1 MDTVTHAISGAVIG
15 IATGRRGEVHT
26 LRRRAMWG
34 ALFAAFPDSDIAIL
48 LFTDHFTY
56 LNAHRGLTH
65 SIFMLPLW
73 AALLGGRAQEVT
85 ERLVVRLVER
95 PRGRSLEAGLTALSA
110 LAAERRN
117 RSVAVVTSAVPL
129 SERQRQRLAA
139 ALGTL
144 YGRPVQLN
152 LDVDSAVLGG
162 ISVRVG
168 DEVISGTISERLDEV
183 ARRMAG

>member
-1 MDTVTHAISGAVIG
+1 
-15 IATGRRGEVHT
+15 VH
-26 LRRRAMWG
+26 G
-34 ALFAAFPDSDIAIL
+34 
-48 LFTDHFTY
+48 
-56 LNAHRGLTH
+56 
-65 SIFMLPLW
+65 
-73 AALLGGRAQEVT
+73 LLGGRAQEVT